1 MGIKGQKINPV
12 GWRLGFYRKWKSLW
26 FQESWNYGIVLNK
39 MFKIQE
45 IIESFLLYKRFSAL
59 ACNVQIINQS
69 SEKFIILVFFL

>member
-1 MGIKGQKINPV
+1 
-12 GWRLGFYRKWKSLW
+12 
-26 FQESWNYGIVLNK
+26 

-69 SEKFIILVFFL
+69 SEKFIILVFFYNLRNKNINSGINQNISKNRIKISQILFS